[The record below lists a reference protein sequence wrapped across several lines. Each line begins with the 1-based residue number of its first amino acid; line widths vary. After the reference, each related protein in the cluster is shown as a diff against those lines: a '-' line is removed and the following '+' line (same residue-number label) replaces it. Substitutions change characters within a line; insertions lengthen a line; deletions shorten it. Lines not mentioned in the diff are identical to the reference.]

1 MQISILPG
9 SPKSVSVT
17 LHTLADHHDSEMARK
32 IRWLISENQPMDRV
46 CANFQRPKIAVT
58 HLSKRSESRQ
68 SAQRCDNKQQTT

>member
-17 LHTLADHHDSEMARK
+17 LHPLADHRESVMGRK

-46 CANFQRPKIAVT
+46 CANFQDPKSGDT
-58 HLSKRSESRQ
+58 HVF
-68 SAQRCDNKQQTT
+68 